1 MSDTR
6 IIPHSATQPAVPL
19 EFPFTYVVAGRG
31 GADAFRIEARAI
43 VSADPETRGGWYID
57 GILIGGQRIDEATVV
72 GEHQAEAML
81 FFVLAHHKT
90 QIQTAWLAHLA
101 HAPKAGG
108 RLHA

>member
-1 MSDTR
+1 MSDTQTT
-6 IIPHSATQPAVPL
+6 PHSATQPAVPL

-31 GADAFRIEARAI
+31 GVDAFRIEAKAI

-72 GEHQAEAML
+72 GEHQAEA
-81 FFVLAHHKT
+81 HKGD
-90 QIQTAWLAHLA
+90 IDAAWQSHLT

>member
-1 MSDTR
+1 MSDTQTT
-6 IIPHSATQPAVPL
+6 PHSATQPAVPL

-31 GADAFRIEARAI
+31 GVDAFRIEAKAI

-81 FFVLAHHKT
+81 FFVLARHKGD
-90 QIQTAWLAHLA
+90 IDAAWRTHLT